1 MNFPISISH
10 ENSQILLWNKDP
22 NWVSGPTSYYKA
34 TWPDSSWLG
43 SSDVAAASYLLQKS
57 VMKFIQNRPSG
68 PRIQERFFGA
78 VQQLCQLVDHV
89 LWCGTQVGSI
99 HRNQTLDWNGQ
110 SHQQPRSN
118 VGNQI
123 ISKWIALRGS
133 VSTKHAGRLLPGATY
148 LIVVWNMAGW
158 SLLSIKIGM
167 RSWKGKDTINIGLDY
182 SRVSLIC

>member
-1 MNFPISISH
+1 
-10 ENSQILLWNKDP
+10 
-22 NWVSGPTSYYKA
+22 VSAPTSFYYA

-43 SSDVAAASYLLQKS
+43 SSHVVLQIYLLQES
-57 VMKFIQNRPSG
+57 VQMIHNRPSG

-89 LWCGTQVGSI
+89 LWCRTLVGGI

-123 ISKWIALRGS
+123 ISKWNTLRGS
-133 VSTKHAGRLLPGATY
+133 VGTKHASRMLPGASY
-148 LIVVWNMAGW
+148 LIVIWKMAGW